1 MERTAWVDGI
11 ADTVAPESGPP
22 GWLGLLAGLSFPG
35 IGHLENWVYP
45 AVVDA
50 LDEGV
55 VVQGADG
62 VVVLANPAAGRILG
76 LPVDRLVGRVGGLGG
91 LGGVGWTD
99 GRWDAISE
107 DGLAVAPARR
117 CLVSGRPQIGEL
129 VRLEPSDGSVRWIT
143 VNSTP
148 ISDPGSGELVGVV
161 SSFSDVTARRLGEA
175 ELERQ
180 ALSDPLT
187 GLANRALLAD
197 RIQQALHR
205 SVRTGARV
213 AVLLLDL
220 DRFKVINDSL
230 GHQVGDEV
238 LMATARRLSSAARPV
253 DTVARL
259 GGDEF
264 AIVAEGLDDDEE
276 LDAFACRIVAALRPP
291 VQTGSEEVVTSA
303 SMGVAVSGVLDE
315 GPTELMRQ
323 ADVALYQAK
332 ELGRDRHA
340 RYDAELQ
347 AKMVERRA
355 MERVVRRALTD
366 DGLRIE
372 YQPIVDL
379 RTDRIVGA
387 EALVRIEDVDLGSL
401 LPERFIDVAEDS
413 GLMAAIDAWVLD
425 TAVAQVARWHRVA
438 AGQIGLPAAVNVT
451 ARDLAD
457 PRFADR
463 VMATLEAN
471 GLAGAAIHVEVTEQA
486 LLATSDSGRFNLQ
499 ELRRLGVKV
508 GLDDFGTGFS
518 ALSYLQNVPLDFV
531 KIDRSFIP
539 GITVS
544 HRSHAIVAAVIELAH
559 ALGLEVIAEGVETAD
574 QLSALRRLRC
584 DRAQG
589 YLFSPSQTP
598 DRFALMA
605 QGLLHR

>member
-1 MERTAWVDGI
+1 MDRTAWDDGI
-11 ADTVAPESGPP
+11 ADAAPRVADPP
-22 GWLGLLAGLSFPG
+22 GWLGLLAGLTFPG
-35 IGHLENWVYP
+35 IKHPEDWVYP

-91 LGGVGWTD
+91 LGGAGWVD
-99 GRWDAISE
+99 GDWDAVSE

-117 CLVSGRPQIGEL
+117 CLLTGRPQIGEL
-129 VRLEPSDGSVRWIT
+129 VRLESSDGSVLWIT

-161 SSFSDVTARRLGEA
+161 SSFTDVTVRRLIEA

-213 AVLLLDL
+213 TVLLLDL

-238 LMATARRLSSAARPV
+238 LMATAQRLCNAARPA

-276 LDAFACRIVAALRPP
+276 LEAFARRIVASLRPP
-291 VQTGSEEVVTSA
+291 VQTGTEEVVTSA
-303 SMGVAVSGVLDE
+303 SMGVAVSGMRHE

-323 ADVALYQAK
+323 ADMALYRAK

-347 AKMVERRA
+347 AKMFDRLA

-366 DGLRIE
+366 EGLRIE

-401 LPERFIDVAEDS
+401 LPERFLDVAEDS
-413 GLMAAIDAWVLD
+413 GLLADIDAWVMH
-425 TAVAQVARWHRVA
+425 TAVAQVASWHQVA
-438 AGQIGLPAAVNVT
+438 AGRIGLPAALNVT

-463 VMATLEAN
+463 VVATLEAH
-471 GLAGAAIHVEVTEQA
+471 GLAGAALHVEVTEQA
-486 LLATSDSGRFNLQ
+486 LLATSDSGRSNLQ
-499 ELRRLGVKV
+499 HLRCLGVKV

-531 KIDRSFIP
+531 KIDRSFIS
-539 GITVS
+539 GITAS

-559 ALGLEVIAEGVETAD
+559 ALGLDVIAEGVETAD

-589 YLFSPSQTP
+589 YLFSASQTP
-598 DRFALMA
+598 ARFALMA
-605 QGLLHR
+605 EGLLHR